1 MALQFERLLRGP
13 NAQTTLPASKLYD
26 VTPNAAVKQVPP
38 SEYPQTTTAQSK
50 SFSDMKF
57 GNNVSTNR
65 DTLKCVKILLAE
77 CSLLSQPDQLSWI
90 PRREPH
96 TTHLPSHHP
105 STVLT
110 PPIYPHTTHLL
121 SSHHPSTLTPSI
133 YPHTTY
139 LRLLLTWGSYPLKRK
154 NFFPS
159 YQSRVTPHSSTIPLR
174 YSQYIIYY

>member
-1 MALQFERLLRGP
+1 MTILSHRIHLFHREITHHCQTQGNLLEDMALQFERLLRGP

-121 SSHHPSTLTPSI
+121 SSHHPSTLTPPI
-133 YPHTTY
+133 YPYTIH
-139 LRLLLTWGSYPLKRK
+139 L
-154 NFFPS
+154 PS
-159 YQSRVTPHSSTIPLR
+159 HHLSPITAHMG
-174 YSQYIIYY
+174 